1 VSARKKLP
9 LGNEIGGIAMSKN
22 LTTVMKDIG
31 LTLMS
36 TLEYSYEEIKEEHS
50 KIKET
55 LKAII
60 GDITEL
66 SVDELKELGFKKWEE
81 ESELYLIP
89 LWAFDLIPDGTV
101 LESIS
106 GERAIKGKDEI
117 DLDVRIGCIAWGFE
131 PK

>member
-1 VSARKKLP
+1 
-9 LGNEIGGIAMSKN
+9 MSKN
-22 LTTVMKDIG
+22 LTSVMRNVGKILMNKIQMG
-31 LTLMS
+31 L
-36 TLEYSYEEIKEEHS
+36 SYENWSDELSYKEVKESYANIKEQLSE
-50 KIKET
+50 
-55 LKAII
+55 II

-106 GERAIKGKDEI
+106 DERAIKGKDEI